1 MFMGFSITSAV
12 FGGIIISSYS
22 RAIAFYRNDYRFV
35 YEQGYNDYN
44 PTDSY
49 QYNYGLR
56 RVRKDN
62 FDTEMALSAI
72 ILILGIVEFVIGI
85 WAAVCLCMMKSCTC
99 CYGNQ
104 QQVSCPRLM
113 ISIVQ
118 PPRKSVILRNS
129 SRTSK
134 QMKLCTLFLATY
146 QRNVLV
152 NSHNATDMQ
161 LILLELVKSNR
172 DSIRK
177 AREQSLQ
184 EVKPLNRVVLIR
196 KMKLFF
202 LVSFASAF
210 YVRVICTINGCPLLL
225 FRLSRFPIFLDFCV
239 TFFIVT

>member
-1 MFMGFSITSAV
+1 MGFSITSAV

-22 RAIAFYRNDYRFV
+22 RAIAFYRDDYRFV

-49 QYNYGLR
+49 EHNYGFR

-72 ILILGIVEFVIGI
+72 ILILGVVEFVIGI

-118 PPRKSVILRNS
+118 PLKKSVILRKLIEN
-129 SRTSK
+129 K
-134 QMKLCTLFLATY
+134 QRNETLCTLFLATY

-161 LILLELVKSNR
+161 LIPLELVKSNR
-172 DSIRK
+172 DSVRK

-202 LVSFASAF
+202 HFFCISFL
-210 YVRVICTINGCPLLL
+210 C
-225 FRLSRFPIFLDFCV
+225 
-239 TFFIVT
+239 